1 MASTKPATFLEGW
14 RLLLR
19 HPSLFFWVYLVN
31 LVLAWIGTRGFARRI
46 GAVLNHSL
54 IADRLVYG
62 FDLGVVTSLR
72 ALPGSAFGSPATGLL
87 GPSFVFT
94 VFLLFITGGL
104 LVTYYNDAPLSIGP
118 FFEACGHYFWRFVRL
133 MISFAVLLVPLLILA
148 GLGLRLFGRIDDR
161 AVSPFTAVIFM
172 GVALAG
178 IVVLLMCV
186 RLWFDMAQV
195 IAVAEDEPRMRKALR
210 RAAGLLRQ
218 NFGSLFWLYFRISLL
233 GWIGFGAGVRIW
245 MSHIRPESI
254 NTAILL
260 GQLSILIWLGTRL
273 WQRASEAR
281 WYRLYWDAQ
290 TAESPAPATV
300 VSSAVFGTPAES

>member
-1 MASTKPATFLEGW
+1 MASPKPAAFLGGW

-19 HPSLFFWVYLVN
+19 HPSLLCWVYFVN
-31 LVLAWIGTRGFARRI
+31 LALAWISSGGFTRRI
-46 GAVLNHSL
+46 GAALNHSL
-54 IADRLVYG
+54 IADRVVYG
-62 FDLGVVTSLR
+62 FDLGVITSLR
-72 ALPGSAFGSPATGLL
+72 ALPGSPFDSLATGLL

-104 LVTYYNDAPLSIGP
+104 LVIYSNDAPLSIGP

-133 MISFAVLLVPLLILA
+133 MIFFAVVVVPELILA
-148 GLGLRLFGRIDDR
+148 GLALRLFDRVNDR
-161 AVSPFTAVIFM
+161 AVSPFTAFIFLA
-172 GVALAG
+172 VAL
-178 IVVLLMCV
+178 IVIVALLMSV

-195 IAVAEDEPRMRKALR
+195 IAVAEDEPRMRKALN

-218 NFGSLFWLYFRISLL
+218 NFGSLFWLYLRISLV
-233 GWIGFGAGVRIW
+233 GWIGFGAGVHIW

-260 GQLSILIWLGTRL
+260 GQVSILIWLATRL

-281 WYRLYWDAQ
+281 WYREYLNARK
-290 TAESPAPATV
+290 AGSPAPAKV
-300 VSSAVFGTPAES
+300 VSAAVFGSPAES